1 MGAALLLGAWLLAQT
16 PASPR
21 DDSWADCRKDDADLR
36 IKGCSAVILAAAET
50 PHDLAEVY
58 HNRGNANRSKQFLD
72 LALQDYNN
80 AIRLNPAFAEA
91 FTDRGVVL
99 VLLGRFA
106 ESIPDFTK
114 AIELDPAN
122 ADAIFDRGIA
132 YEAMGLADLAIDDFS
147 SAISHGPRDARR
159 LERRGTVYFRNKNF
173 DKALAD
179 YDEAAVLDPQYA
191 PALFGRGVVK
201 RIQGDAAGGASDI
214 ANAKRLQPNV
224 DKEMGLAGVKE
235 P

>member
-1 MGAALLLGAWLLAQT
+1 MGAALLLGAWLLGQV

-21 DDSWADCRKDDADLR
+21 DDSWTDCRKDDADSR
-36 IKGCSAVILAAAET
+36 IKGCSAVILAAAEN
-50 PHDLAEVY
+50 PHDLAEAY

-80 AIRLNPAFAEA
+80 AIRLNPAFAGA
-91 FTDRGVVL
+91 FGDRGVVL

-106 ESIPDFTK
+106 EAIPDFTQ
-114 AIELDPAN
+114 AIERDPAN
-122 ADAIFDRGIA
+122 VDAIFDRGIA
-132 YEAMGLADLAIDDFS
+132 YEVMGLADLAIEDFS
-147 SAISHGPRDARR
+147 AAIALGPRDARR
-159 LERRGTVYFRNKNF
+159 LERRGTVYFRNKNY

-179 YDEAAVLDPQYA
+179 YDEAVMLDPQYA
-191 PALFGRGVVK
+191 PALYGRGIVK
-201 RIQGDAAGGASDI
+201 RIQGDAAGGTSDV

-224 DKEMGLAGVKE
+224 DKEMALAGVKE